1 MTQSNLGAALRIL
14 GERKEDGAVIC
25 EALGKQVIAWEVLVM
40 DSPYNATIVEN
51 HAKSAVAAL
60 KNAVDVGSIR

>member
-1 MTQSNLGAALRIL
+1 M
-14 GERKEDGAVIC
+14 IC